1 MSQITIILGSISDK
15 VIFEKSKAIFNVF
28 EIEYDLRIASAHR
41 TPEKIEEI
49 VKNSNS
55 EVFIA
60 IAGLSAAL
68 PGAIAANTIKPV
80 IGVPVESKLDGLD
93 ALLSIVQ
100 MPPGIPVACVGID
113 RGENAALL
121 AIEILAL
128 KDDDLKNKLKNYR
141 EKMKEKINND
151 NKEAQQW

>member
-15 VIFEKSKAIFNVF
+15 AIFEKSKAIFNVF

-49 VKNSNS
+49 VKNSKS

-141 EKMKEKINND
+141 EKMKEKINNN

>member
-28 EIEYDLRIASAHR
+28 EIKYDLRIASAHR